1 VSCAVRVG
9 QAPDWLARETYQGAA
24 GADSEMAAGAID
36 GFPALRAPD
45 HLKNARVAICERL
58 EPAGAFGSANCA
70 TIEQLQESI
79 TRIVD
84 GMLDRIEADGPA
96 FDGMRD
102 YGAHLVVDALLDAMD
117 RHPLLTFNVRRD

>member
-1 VSCAVRVG
+1 
-9 QAPDWLARETYQGAA
+9 
-24 GADSEMAAGAID
+24 M
-36 GFPALRAPD
+36 PAFSPR
-45 HLKNARVAICERL
+45 R
-58 EPAGAFGSANCA
+58 
-70 TIEQLQESI
+70 IEQLQKSI

-96 FDGMRD
+96 FDGMQD